1 MLTVCSSCFFDLILV
16 FLTRNFLWLNRASLK
31 RSCVSCFCAYQE
43 IPFAET
49 LLLLSK
55 TKKQILGLKTSSVY
69 VSNLQIIIKAK
80 KKKKRKLWKVL
91 KVPTKFNYFFCDW
104 VFGI

>member
-1 MLTVCSSCFFDLILV
+1 MSKAVDANLFMLTVYSSGFFDLILV

-55 TKKQILGLKTSSVY
+55 TKK
-69 VSNLQIIIKAK
+69 N
-80 KKKKRKLWKVL
+80 R
-91 KVPTKFNYFFCDW
+91 
-104 VFGI
+104 